1 MKKHFILFVAMAFI
15 GLNSCKNNTSSN
27 TSNTSVDPNLPTINN
42 PATDS
47 DVPPPNADQLPVMT
61 FEKETHHFGK
71 IKEGEVVHYDFKF
84 TNTGKTDLVISS
96 ARGSCGCTVPEYPK
110 EPIPA
115 GKSSVIKVEFDSK
128 GKAGAQKKAVTLT
141 YNGFPNKKVIYIES
155 EIIGGKATEGGAVTH

>member
-1 MKKHFILFVAMAFI
+1 MISRFLIIIGSAFLL
-15 GLNSCKNNTSSN
+15 LNACKNNTTSS

-42 PATDS
+42 PATDA
-47 DVPPPNADQLPVMT
+47 DTPPPNADQLPIMT
-61 FEKETHHFGK
+61 FENDTHHFGK

-110 EPIPA
+110 EPIAA

-128 GKAGAQKKAVTLT
+128 GKSGAQKKAVTLT
-141 YNGFPNKKVIYIES
+141 YNGYPNKKVIYIES
-155 EIIGGKATEGGAVTH
+155 EVLGGKPTNEGAVTH